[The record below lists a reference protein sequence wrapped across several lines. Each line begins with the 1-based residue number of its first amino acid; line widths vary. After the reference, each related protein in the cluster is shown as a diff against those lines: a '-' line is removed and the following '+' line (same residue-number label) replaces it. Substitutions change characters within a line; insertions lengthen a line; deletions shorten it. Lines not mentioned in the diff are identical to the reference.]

1 MNDEDEGAVGDFT
14 EYFSARRSWLRSV
27 AFMLCQDWH
36 RADDL
41 LQTAAIRLYASWHR
55 IGRIDN
61 VDAYARRIL
70 INVFLAEQR
79 SPWWKRVIPH
89 WENKDG
95 VVEATDPAAVLD
107 LRTALAALPPRQ
119 RAAVIL
125 RYYDEL
131 SVRETAEVLQCSA
144 GTVKSQTARGLAA
157 LRRTLGE
164 SEEFEEPAEEASGST
179 APGPNNLRVT
189 HMEGIKP

>member
-1 MNDEDEGAVGDFT
+1 MIDEDEDAVGDFT
-14 EYFSARRSWLRSV
+14 EYFSARRSWLRNV

-41 LQTAAIRLYASWHR
+41 LQSAAIRLYANWHR

-70 INVFLAEQR
+70 VNVFLAEQR

-95 VVEATDPAAVLD
+95 AVEAPDPAAVLD
-107 LRTALAALPPRQ
+107 LRTALATLPARQ

-131 SVRETAEVLQCSA
+131 SVQETAQVLQCSA
-144 GTVKSQTARGLAA
+144 GTVKSQTARGLAT

-164 SEEFEEPAEEASGST
+164 SDETGEAAGEAFTST
-179 APGPNNLRVT
+179 SPSSNKLHVT
-189 HMEGIKP
+189 RMERIKP